1 MQRFL
6 YSFLIYLSTTL
17 LSSQFA
23 YSSDNITLDQ
33 LYRWY
38 TFLPDRIEDIIPLKD
53 GQHYCV
59 LENGKSIV
67 SYSYASGKIDSVIFS
82 ADCAKSGDLS
92 IITGY
97 SFSGDESVILLST
110 AKEKIYRYSFRTNYY
125 VYDRKSGKIVP
136 VFTGGKQ
143 QLATLSPDGK
153 KVAFVFDDNLYIK
166 NIITGKLIRVTYDG
180 KRGEILNGLPDWVYE
195 EEFTL
200 KTGYYWSPDSRKLA
214 YYRFDE
220 SRVKEYSLVF
230 YNNLYPEIY
239 SYKYPKAGE
248 ENSVVSI
255 AVFNLDS
262 SRSTTMDVGNET
274 DQYIPRIKW
283 LPNSKQLCV
292 TRLNRRQNDADLIF
306 CDGASGESINFH
318 TENDKRFLSEFTD
331 DFVTFIDSGR
341 SAIIM
346 SERDGFMH
354 LYRYTIDGKFV
365 NQITKGNWEVTD
377 LIGVDEAHEEIYYQS
392 TEESPL
398 ERQIYAISYD
408 GTNKRRISNKKGTN
422 TATFSSDF
430 SFCVID
436 HSGAGAP
443 DDYGVYDRHGKLV
456 RVIEDNGRVKNLIA
470 AYGAPKIEFFQFP
483 DKEGTLLNAYRI
495 LPPDFKKNKK
505 YPMLVYVYG
514 GPEEQLVT
522 DEWSYR
528 SLWFDMLAQ

>member
-200 KTGYYWSPDSRKLA
+200 KTGYY
-214 YYRFDE
+214 RFDE

-262 SRSTTMDVGNET
+262 SRSTTMDVGN
-274 DQYIPRIKW
+274 
-283 LPNSKQLCV
+283 
-292 TRLNRRQNDADLIF
+292 
-306 CDGASGESINFH
+306 
-318 TENDKRFLSEFTD
+318 
-331 DFVTFIDSGR
+331 
-341 SAIIM
+341 
-346 SERDGFMH
+346 
-354 LYRYTIDGKFV
+354 
-365 NQITKGNWEVTD
+365 
-377 LIGVDEAHEEIYYQS
+377 
-392 TEESPL
+392 
-398 ERQIYAISYD
+398 
-408 GTNKRRISNKKGTN
+408 
-422 TATFSSDF
+422 
-430 SFCVID
+430 
-436 HSGAGAP
+436 
-443 DDYGVYDRHGKLV
+443 
-456 RVIEDNGRVKNLIA
+456 
-470 AYGAPKIEFFQFP
+470 
-483 DKEGTLLNAYRI
+483 
-495 LPPDFKKNKK
+495 
-505 YPMLVYVYG
+505 
-514 GPEEQLVT
+514 
-522 DEWSYR
+522 
-528 SLWFDMLAQ
+528 